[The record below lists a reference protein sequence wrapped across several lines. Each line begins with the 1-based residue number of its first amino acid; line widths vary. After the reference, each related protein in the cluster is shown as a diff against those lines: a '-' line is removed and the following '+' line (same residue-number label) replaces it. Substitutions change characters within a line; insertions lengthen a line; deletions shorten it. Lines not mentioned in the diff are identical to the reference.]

1 LLHTILVTLII
12 IAAIGIIAV
21 VLLQSGKSEGL
32 GVISGGAEQL
42 FGKQKAR
49 GFDRVL
55 LQFTIICAVVFFV
68 CAFILAFY
76 VTS

>member
-1 LLHTILVTLII
+1 MLHTILVTLVV

-32 GVISGGAEQL
+32 GSISGGAEQL

-49 GFDRVL
+49 GIDRVL
-55 LQFTIICAVVFFV
+55 LQFTIVCSIVFFV

-76 VTS
+76 VS

>member
-1 LLHTILVTLII
+1 MLHTILVTLII

-32 GVISGGAEQL
+32 GAISGGAEQL

-49 GFDRVL
+49 GIDRVL
-55 LQFTIICAVVFFV
+55 LQFTIVCAVVFFV
-68 CAFILAFY
+68 CALILAFF
-76 VTS
+76 VS